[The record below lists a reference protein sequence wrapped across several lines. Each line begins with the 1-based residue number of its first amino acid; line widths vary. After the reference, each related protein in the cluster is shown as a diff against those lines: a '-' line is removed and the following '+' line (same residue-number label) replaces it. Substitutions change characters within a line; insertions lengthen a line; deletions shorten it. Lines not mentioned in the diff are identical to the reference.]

1 MGPFNLGYGNVGV
14 ACGASRR
21 FFNHLKHV
29 FLAPFPR
36 QRARRRWTRGQT
48 KIDHAT
54 VPAQRDPDP
63 RTSALCVRGPYYE
76 YNVRGY
82 AVIPGVD
89 IRCHAF
95 SHQYRVGSPRC
106 TVPPLRVELSV

>member
-1 MGPFNLGYGNVGV
+1 MGREECVRGRG
-14 ACGASRR
+14 
-21 FFNHLKHV
+21 
-29 FLAPFPR
+29 
-36 QRARRRWTRGQT
+36 TRGQT

-95 SHQYRVGSPRC
+95 SHQYRVKLNSPTTTNSTDKLAASRC
-106 TVPPLRVELSV
+106 